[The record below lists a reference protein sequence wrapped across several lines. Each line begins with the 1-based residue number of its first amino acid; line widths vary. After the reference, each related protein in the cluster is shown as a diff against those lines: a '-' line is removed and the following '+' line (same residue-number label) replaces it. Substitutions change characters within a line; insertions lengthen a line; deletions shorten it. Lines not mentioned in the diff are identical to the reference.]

1 MRLGIVLQCVLSPGA
16 IASTRSML
24 PQIETSIV
32 SHFMD
37 LVDVADKDKN
47 GKIDF
52 DEWEI
57 MGRTSCKT

>member
-1 MRLGIVLQCVLSPGA
+1 M
-16 IASTRSML
+16 
-24 PQIETSIV
+24 E
-32 SHFMD
+32 

-57 MGRTSCKT
+57 MGRLSCKA